1 MPSLPPCRA
10 DPTPSEKAA
19 AGWFCSCFQNR
30 HPCTAEG
37 SGRAAAAR
45 DGGWRLGLHTWAHF
59 LAGRDKPALPAGSCQ
74 AAVYQKGG
82 KHHGVKVLPFASLL
96 PRVSLGSPLKA
107 LMAPACP
114 SSPSWVPRLREM
126 GKSRAQVFLPACQSS
141 RRQEVPPTSAASS
154 PTRERTGYVPLA
166 RWEATGREPKA
177 SSKGEAAGPRFK
189 MQMPAAPSLPPKN
202 ARATSSQIKA
212 TQLLP
217 TTRNTNIINFFI
229 YNELLMCYPCAR
241 STVTASA
248 AVTSTP
254 RIKRL

>member
-1 MPSLPPCRA
+1 MGSTRGLLFLQ
-10 DPTPSEKAA
+10 
-19 AGWFCSCFQNR
+19 AGTS
-30 HPCTAEG
+30 
-37 SGRAAAAR
+37 
-45 DGGWRLGLHTWAHF
+45 
-59 LAGRDKPALPAGSCQ
+59 PALPAGSCR

-96 PRVSLGSPLKA
+96 PRVSLGSPLKV
-107 LMAPACP
+107 LMAPAHP
-114 SSPSWVPRLREM
+114 SSPSWVLRLREV
-126 GKSRAQVFLPACQSS
+126 GKSRAQAFLPACQSS

-154 PTRERTGYVPLA
+154 PTRERMGYVPLA

-189 MQMPAAPSLPPKN
+189 TRMPTAPSLPPESP
-202 ARATSSQIKA
+202 RATSSQIKA

-254 RIKRL
+254 RVKRL